1 MGTRYFCWDWGL
13 GWALDTSAG
22 TGDWGGHWDTSA
34 GTGDWGGHWIL
45 LLGLGTGVGT
55 GYFCWDWGLG
65 WALDTS
71 AGTGDWGGHWILLL
85 GLGVGTGY
93 FWGLGTGVGTGYF
106 CWDFWTKLCP
116 YGACVC
122 LSLYILTHTQHNGAA
137 SIVLFKVHFAVRQ
150 VKRVLHLYIL
160 TFPLYG

>member
-1 MGTRYFCWDWGL
+1 MGTG
-13 GWALDTSAG
+13 
-22 TGDWGGHWDTSA
+22 
-34 GTGDWGGHWIL
+34 IL

-85 GLGVGTGY
+85 GLG
-93 FWGLGTGVGTGYF
+93 TGVGTGYF
-106 CWDFWTKLCP
+106 CWDWGWALDTSGDWGLGWALDTSAGTF
-116 YGACVC
+116 GRSFVHMVHVC
-122 LSLYILTHTQHNGAA
+122 AYHCTFSHTQHNGAA